1 MSPKTIFLILTRIS
15 GLFLIVSNVAVV
27 AEVLKSWELF
37 RETQSFQS
45 LFMPALSRALAGIC
59 LILLGPL
66 FAFGFPEAERWETK
80 VNAFGL
86 TVIGIRV
93 VGFYF
98 ACHHVS
104 YILGAF
110 IPTNQKPSIAP
121 DLVGVVVY
129 LLLAYFAPQLA
140 ALLPGSKPVVSVE
153 AVDPLPPESS

>member
-1 MSPKTIFLILTRIS
+1 MSPKTIFLILTRLS
-15 GLFLIVSNVAVV
+15 GLFLIVSNIAGVFRIF
-27 AEVLKSWELF
+27 ESWELF
-37 RETQSFQS
+37 RQSEAFLS
-45 LFMPALSRALAGIC
+45 LFMSSLSQTLAGIC
-59 LILLGPL
+59 LILFGPL

-98 ACHHVS
+98 ACQHVS

-121 DLVGVVVY
+121 ELVGVVVY

-140 ALLPGSKPVVSVE
+140 ALLPGSKPVVTGE
-153 AVDPLPPESS
+153 AVDPVPPESS